1 MTKKTTYDAS
11 KIQVLEGLEA
21 VRKRPGMYIGTTSA
35 TGLHHMVW
43 EILDNSIDEA
53 MAGHC
58 TTIQVIVNK
67 DGSVSV
73 EDNGRGIPVEKHSK
87 TGKSAL
93 ETVLTVLHA
102 GGKFGG
108 DESGYKVSGGLHG
121 VGVSVVN
128 ALSTKLIAEVYRDGI
143 HYMQEYKIG
152 VPTAELKEVGKTK
165 KNGTKITFY
174 PSPEIFDT
182 VEFEY
187 KVIKTRV
194 RQQAYLTKGV
204 HIFLSDER
212 IKPKLRDAFYFENGV
227 VSYVNHLNAGKDRI
241 GDIFYIEKDVPEGK
255 VEIALQYTDA
265 FQEVIYSF
273 ANNIFTPEGG
283 MHITGF
289 KAALTRTLNSYAK
302 KKEIIKEKDG
312 NLSAEDTR
320 EGITVVVSVKLADPQ
335 FEGQTKSK
343 LGNAEMRTAVES
355 VFNKA
360 FAEFLGENPDSA
372 KAILG
377 KCILT
382 ARARKAA
389 KAARDSI
396 VRKGALE
403 GMTLPGKLADCSSK
417 SPEASELFVVEG
429 DSAGGS
435 AKQGRDREYQAIL
448 PLKGKILN
456 TEQARLDRVLGNEE
470 IKSLVIALGTAIGD
484 VFNIEKL
491 RYHKLIIMTD
501 ADVDGAHIR
510 TLILTL
516 FYRYFRELI
525 DRGYLYI
532 AQPPLYKLSKGKKFW
547 YVQSD
552 EEKDEI
558 VEREGIDV
566 KNIQRY
572 KGLGEMN
579 PEQLWETTMDPNK
592 RSLLQVSIDDAE
604 EADRIFEVLMGNQV
618 PPRKKFIQTHARNV
632 ENLDI

>member
-1 MTKKTTYDAS
+1 MAQKSDYDAS

-21 VRKRPGMYIGTTSA
+21 VRKRPGMYIGSTSV

-58 TTIQVIVNK
+58 NRIFVTVNE

-73 EDNGRGIPVEKHSK
+73 QDNGRGIPVDTVAK

-93 ETVLTVLHA
+93 ETVMTVLHA

-128 ALSTKLIAEVYRDGI
+128 ALSTTMKAEVFRGGK
-143 HYMQEYKIG
+143 HYMQEYDMG
-152 VPTAELKEVGKTK
+152 VPKSDIKEIGKTDLQ
-165 KNGTKITFY
+165 GTKITFY
-174 PSPEIFDT
+174 PNGDIFDT
-182 VEFEY
+182 LDFDY
-187 KVIKTRV
+187 KTIKTRV

-204 HIFLSDER
+204 HIFLQDNRDKSG
-212 IKPKLRDAFYFENGV
+212 KRDAFYFENGI
-227 VSYVNHLNAGKDRI
+227 VSYVNHLNAGKDRM
-241 GDIFYIEKDVPEGK
+241 GDIFYIEKDVEEGK
-255 VEIALQYTDA
+255 IEIALQYTDA
-265 FQEVIYSF
+265 YQESIYSF

-289 KAALTRTLNSYAK
+289 KTALTRTLNSYAK
-302 KKEIIKEKDG
+302 KNDILKEKDG
-312 NLSAEDTR
+312 TFQSDDTR
-320 EGITVVVSVKLADPQ
+320 EGITAVVSVKLSEPQ

-343 LGNAEMRTAVES
+343 LGNAEMRTAVDAVLS
-355 VFNKA
+355 KYLGD
-360 FAEFLGENPDSA
+360 FLEENPESA
-372 KAILG
+372 KAIIG
-377 KCILT
+377 KCLLT

-417 SPEASELFVVEG
+417 KPEMSELFIVEG

-435 AKQGRDREYQAIL
+435 AKQGRDREFQAIL

-456 TEQARLDRVLGNEE
+456 TEQARLDRVLGNDE
-470 IKSLVIALGTAIGD
+470 IKALVIALGTAIGD

-491 RYHKLIIMTD
+491 RYHKMIIMTD

-525 DRGYLYI
+525 EQGYIYI
-532 AQPPLYKLSKGKKFW
+532 AQPPLYKLTKGKKFW
-547 YVQSD
+547 YVLSD
-552 EEKDEI
+552 AEKDEI
-558 VEREGIDV
+558 VAREQIDV

-579 PEQLWETTMDPNK
+579 PDQLWETTMDPDK
-592 RSLLQVSIDDAE
+592 RNLLQVTIDDAE

-618 PPRKKFIQTHARNV
+618 PPRKKFIQTHAKNV
-632 ENLDI
+632 VNLDI